1 MSASH
6 QLTYEMIA
14 LLRRKMEARSM
25 TKSKLSKRMEISAS
39 AVTKLVNE
47 GSELSVDR
55 LYELSV
61 AMEFNFFA
69 VVAQK
74 EPLRNFAGAPVD
86 PRITALEE
94 QLATVTQRMHDL
106 EIENQTLLKVLQHP
120 KA

>member
-1 MSASH
+1 MSVSH
-6 QLTYEMIA
+6 KLTFEIIA

-25 TKSKLSKRMEISAS
+25 TKSQLSRRMEISAS

-74 EPLRNFAGAPVD
+74 ESMRDLPGTPVD
-86 PRITALEE
+86 PRITELQE
-94 QLATVTQRMHDL
+94 QLATVTQQLHDL
-106 EIENQTLLKVLQHP
+106 EIENQTLLKVLQQA
-120 KA
+120 KV